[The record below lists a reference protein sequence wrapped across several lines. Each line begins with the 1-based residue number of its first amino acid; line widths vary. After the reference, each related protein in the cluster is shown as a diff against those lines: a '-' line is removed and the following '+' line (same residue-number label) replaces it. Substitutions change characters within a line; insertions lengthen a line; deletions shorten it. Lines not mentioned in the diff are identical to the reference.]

1 MNHLNNVYLVGLM
14 GAGKTTVGR
23 ILARQMHKTFVDT
36 DREIEKRT
44 GVTIPI
50 IFEFEG
56 EAGFRAREAAVI
68 EEFVK
73 REDMVLATGGGA
85 VMNPENR
92 TRLATH
98 GRVVYLHAQ
107 PADLFQR
114 TRRNQN
120 RPLLQT
126 DDPQAKL
133 VELYALR
140 DPLYREI
147 ADVVIDT
154 GRQSA
159 GKLASQLISLL
170 QAP

>member
-1 MNHLNNVYLVGLM
+1 MHESNNIFLIGLM

-23 ILARQMHKTFVDT
+23 ILARQLHKTFVDA

-44 GVTIPI
+44 GVAIAV

-56 EAGFRAREAAVI
+56 ETGFRAREAAAI
-68 EEFVK
+68 GEFVL
-73 REDMVLATGGGA
+73 RDNVVLATGGGA
-85 VMNPENR
+85 VMNPANR
-92 TRLATH
+92 ALLAQH
-98 GRVVYLHAQ
+98 GKVVYLHAQ

-114 TRRNQN
+114 TRRDRN

-126 DDPQAKL
+126 ADPQAKL
-133 VELYALR
+133 AELYALR

-147 ADVVIDT
+147 ADVVVDT

-159 GKLASQLISLL
+159 GKLASLLMERL
-170 QAP
+170 QAT

>member
-1 MNHLNNVYLVGLM
+1 MNHLNNIYLVGLM

-23 ILARQMHKTFVDT
+23 ILARQLHKTFVDT

-56 EAGFRAREAAVI
+56 ETGFRSREAAVI

-73 REDMVLATGGGA
+73 REDVVLATGGGA

-92 TRLATH
+92 TRLATN

-114 TRRNQN
+114 TRRSQN

-126 DDPQAKL
+126 EDPQAKL
-133 VELYALR
+133 VELYLQR

-147 ADVVIDT
+147 ADVVVDT

-159 GKLASQLISLL
+159 GKLASQLIGLL

>member
-1 MNHLNNVYLVGLM
+1 VRESDNIFLIGLM

-23 ILARQMHKTFVDT
+23 ILARQLHKTFIDT

-44 GVTIPI
+44 GVTIPV

-56 EAGFRAREAAVI
+56 ETGFRAREAAVI
-68 EEFVK
+68 GEFVQ
-73 REDMVLATGGGA
+73 RDQVVLATGGGA
-85 VMNPENR
+85 VMQVENR
-92 TRLATH
+92 TRLAAR

-114 TRRNQN
+114 TRRDRN

-126 DDPQAKL
+126 SDPHAKL
-133 VELYALR
+133 TELYVAR

-147 ADVVIDT
+147 ADLVVDT

-159 GKLASQLISLL
+159 GRLASILIEMLN
-170 QAP
+170 AP

>member
-1 MNHLNNVYLVGLM
+1 M

-23 ILARQMHKTFVDT
+23 ILARQLHKTFVDS

-44 GVTIPI
+44 GVAIPV

-56 EAGFRAREAAVI
+56 ESGFRTREAAVI
-68 EEFVK
+68 GEFVL
-73 REDMVLATGGGA
+73 RDNIVLATGGGA
-85 VMNPENR
+85 VTQAETR
-92 TRLATH
+92 TRLAAR

-114 TRRNQN
+114 TWRDRN

-126 DDPQAKL
+126 ADPKVKL
-133 VELYALR
+133 TELYATR

-147 ADVVIDT
+147 ADLVVDT

-159 GKLASQLISLL
+159 GKLASTLIEMLS
-170 QAP
+170 AS

>member
-1 MNHLNNVYLVGLM
+1 VHESDNIFLIGLM

-23 ILARQMHKTFVDT
+23 IVARQLHKTFIDT

-44 GVTIPI
+44 GVAIPV

-68 EEFVK
+68 EEFVQ
-73 REDMVLATGGGA
+73 REQVVLATGGGA
-85 VMNPENR
+85 VMHAENR
-92 TRLATH
+92 AKLAAR

-114 TRRNQN
+114 TRRDRN

-126 DDPQAKL
+126 ADPHARL
-133 VELYALR
+133 VELYTAR
-140 DPLYREI
+140 DALYREI
-147 ADVVIDT
+147 ADLVVDT
-154 GRQSA
+154 GRQNAGRLAATLIEMLSA
-159 GKLASQLISLL
+159 R
-170 QAP
+170 

>member
-1 MNHLNNVYLVGLM
+1 VRESNNIFLVGLM
-14 GAGKTTVGR
+14 GAGKTTIGR
-23 ILARQMHKTFVDT
+23 ILARQLKKTFIDT

-44 GVTIPI
+44 GVAIPV

-68 EEFVK
+68 GEFVQ
-73 REDMVLATGGGA
+73 RDDVVLATGGGA
-85 VMNPENR
+85 VMQAENR
-92 TRLATH
+92 AKLAAR

-107 PADLFQR
+107 PTDLLQR
-114 TRRNQN
+114 TRRDRN

-126 DDPQAKL
+126 ADPQAKL
-133 VELYALR
+133 AELYAVR

-147 ADVVIDT
+147 ADLVIDT

-159 GKLASQLISLL
+159 GRLASTLIDMLN
-170 QAP
+170 AT

>member
-1 MNHLNNVYLVGLM
+1 VQASDNIFLIGLM

-23 ILARQMHKTFVDT
+23 ILARELHKTFIDT

-44 GVTIPI
+44 GVAIPV

-56 EAGFRAREAAVI
+56 ETGFRTREAAVI
-68 EEFVK
+68 DEFAGHDNV
-73 REDMVLATGGGA
+73 VLATGGGA
-85 VMNPENR
+85 VMHAGSR
-92 TRLATH
+92 GTLAAR

-114 TRRNQN
+114 TRRDRN

-126 DDPQAKL
+126 TDPQAKL
-133 VELYALR
+133 AELYALR

-147 ADVVIDT
+147 ADLVVDT

-159 GKLASQLISLL
+159 GRLAAAVIDLL
-170 QAP
+170 RAP

>member
-1 MNHLNNVYLVGLM
+1 MRDSDNIFLIGLM

-23 ILARQMHKTFVDT
+23 ILARQLHKTFIDT

-44 GVTIPI
+44 GVTIPV

-56 EAGFRAREAAVI
+56 ETGFRAREAAVI
-68 EEFVK
+68 GEFVQ
-73 REDMVLATGGGA
+73 RDQVVLATGGGA
-85 VMNPENR
+85 VMQVENR
-92 TRLATH
+92 TRLAAR

-114 TRRNQN
+114 TRRDHN

-126 DDPQAKL
+126 ADPHAKL
-133 VELYALR
+133 TELYMAR

-147 ADVVIDT
+147 ADLVVDT

-159 GKLASQLISLL
+159 GRLASILIEMLN
-170 QAP
+170 AP